1 MSRDLPPPQVSPRS
15 VRARAMSNAPRR
27 RSFRRHENF
36 SIPVLPIAGLEEKR
50 AALLRAVHHPAGQSG
65 CVELPSDVK
74 CPQSFG
80 NMQLAVL
87 TALLTAHALGARLQ
101 TSSAMDCNGLLRFK
115 AGERV
120 MLSAADAPPASVVS
134 MDTPEIC
141 DLLASSGTNTLADG
155 TCTRLPSTHD
165 QTIPWCLQR
174 GLKAHPLFAL
184 GPHAALGAVFDSAF
198 ALRNENVPAWLD
210 EEELRISVHIRHFD
224 DGSLGSEPLGAFEAA
239 IREAIAA
246 ASAKRCALLVA
257 SDRRLTLHLMEDV
270 ARRIGCRLATSA
282 RRAPA
287 RDYSA
292 EHGEDTGAVLL
303 QDVFLLARGH
313 VLIGSWGSTLT
324 LLIQGLVAARSI
336 GSRLPTVTYCQPT
349 YSQWQCM
356 RPLPLLTS
364 ERNRWWVSIDSSGA
378 TEIASFDGMERAL
391 EWSEREQVQRHEDG
405 QRRDTTLLT
414 LASGGQAH
422 KACTVSLL
430 KQFSKGGCVLNST
443 FGYDGE
449 CQSNRHT
456 MWVQDGCRGRFRCN
470 QFIIDCGF
478 KRQNNQR
485 HSCTCKRP
493 QGLRTTV
500 WPHQSDTLE
509 ALRLYAWP
517 AQRPTHSVAWLG
529 AIISRSKVSA
539 RYAATAKAVASCGFE
554 PAHVAA
560 AMPQDYTSLDDMLV
574 ELFGIKRRVAQ
585 LSPFELGLL
594 ISHKRALA
602 LIARGS
608 HAWGAVFEDDAY
620 LHEEIAPSIAT
631 SLLGRTF
638 AEAAQWS
645 VTNKRPT
652 PLLYLGSCSPQ
663 CERELHN
670 QTKVGGLP
678 LGMVRSGHCH
688 AYCTH
693 AYALTRSHATSFFA
707 DVFGCNNGAAT
718 CGVECEHR
726 PCFMDWAIVRHLK
739 RGSEGWVVAGGLR
752 SRWNAGH
759 HGLFVQ
765 DRSKVAHNSTGTLL
779 HRKFRWKSSA
789 VSCPVLPVPGATLRK
804 VLVSIKWSGRLG
816 NLLFEW
822 AALMG
827 VVARL
832 RSIAPTEAI
841 ALHLPA
847 LDVVPARALFEQF
860 GGLSKHMRVEWRSS
874 EVTLSDAYADKL
886 RCDACMHRMD
896 VASANLYDETA
907 LRRLDAWVAKPPDNC
922 QLGLVEL
929 SGYFQSYKY
938 FDATADSIIHPALA
952 APIAATRRAAEY
964 ILASARRSLPRRA
977 FLVGVQVRLGDKVS
991 DAFYKRLY
999 APTSWEYYRE
1009 AMRHLQREL
1018 GDDGGSLGFIVTAGG
1033 SLESNAKDLALAKEQ
1048 LSNVAD
1054 HVFFSTA
1061 ADPHVDLAVLRGC
1074 DSLVI
1079 GPSTLGWWA
1088 AYLARLPAG
1097 RVIAPLH
1104 VYHPSLPRSHRLV
1117 RGFSSLDYYPPEWL
1131 LLPNNGN
1138 LSEGVWGTY
1147 GKCSK
1152 CTERKK
1158 LRIARRPRE
1167 VRNLS
1172 EAGVLRAVRG
1182 EPRRGTGSRIIVQR
1196 SSRRKAAVSRSPPS
1210 ASTTSFFAGFE
1221 RGVRMVLRGVITVA
1235 AVLLFGSTVVG
1246 SAVVGC
1252 AVLRQQYRSRRT

>member
-1 MSRDLPPPQVSPRS
+1 
-15 VRARAMSNAPRR
+15 
-27 RSFRRHENF
+27 
-36 SIPVLPIAGLEEKR
+36 
-50 AALLRAVHHPAGQSG
+50 
-65 CVELPSDVK
+65 
-74 CPQSFG
+74 
-80 NMQLAVL
+80 
-87 TALLTAHALGARLQ
+87 
-101 TSSAMDCNGLLRFK
+101 MDCNGLLRFK
-115 AGERV
+115 AGDRV
-120 MLSAADAPPASVVS
+120 MLSAADVPPASSVDS
-134 MDTPEIC
+134 MDTSEIC
-141 DLLASSGTNTLADG
+141 DLLASSGTNALADG

-198 ALRNENVPAWLD
+198 ALRNENRPAWLD

-224 DGSLGSEPLGAFEAA
+224 DGSLGAEPLGAFEAA

-270 ARRIGCRLATSA
+270 ARRTGCRLATSA

-303 QDVFLLARGH
+303 QDVFLLARGQ

-324 LLIQGLVAARSI
+324 LLVQGLVAARSV
-336 GSRLPTVTYCQPT
+336 GLRLPTVTYCQPT

-364 ERNRWWVSIDSSGA
+364 ERNRWWVSIDSSGK
-378 TEIASFDGMERAL
+378 TEIASFDGMERSL
-391 EWSEREQVQRHEDG
+391 EWSEREQMQRREDG
-405 QRRDTTLLT
+405 QRRDTTLLA
-414 LASGGQAH
+414 LASGGRVH
-422 KACTVSLL
+422 RACTVSLL
-430 KQFSKGGCVLNST
+430 KQFSKGDCVLNST
-443 FGYDGE
+443 FGYNGD
-449 CQSNRHT
+449 CQSNRHS
-456 MWVQDGCRGRFRCN
+456 MWVLGGCRGRFSCSR
-470 QFIIDCGF
+470 FITDCGF
-478 KRQNNQR
+478 KRQNNKR
-485 HSCTCKRP
+485 HTCTCTRP
-493 QGLRTTV
+493 QGLRTTA

-517 AQRPTHSVAWLG
+517 AQRPTRSVAWLG

-539 RYAATAKAVASCGFE
+539 RYAATAKAAASCGFE

-560 AMPQDYTSLDDMLV
+560 AMPEDYKSLDDMLI
-574 ELFGIKRRVAQ
+574 ELFGARRSVAQ
-585 LSPFELGLL
+585 LSPFEVGLL

-631 SLLGRTF
+631 SLLRRTF

-645 VTNKRPT
+645 ITNKRRT

-663 CERELHN
+663 CERGLQD
-670 QTKVGGLP
+670 QTKVSGLP
-678 LGMVRSGHCH
+678 LGMVRGGHCH

-707 DVFGCNNGAAT
+707 DVFGCNKGAAT

-739 RGSEGWVVAGGLR
+739 RGTEGWVVAGGLR
-752 SRWNAGH
+752 SRWNSGH

-765 DRSKVAHNSTGTLL
+765 DRSKVADNSTGTFL
-779 HRKFRWKSSA
+779 HRKFQWKSST
-789 VSCPVLPVPGATLRK
+789 VGCPVLPAATGATLRK

-832 RSIAPTEAI
+832 RTIAPTEAI

-847 LDVVPARALFEQF
+847 RDVVPARALFEQF
-860 GGLSKHMRVEWRSS
+860 GGISKHMRVEWRPS

-896 VASANLYDETA
+896 VGSANLYDETA
-907 LRRLDAWVAKPPDNC
+907 LRRLDAWVAKPPGNC

-938 FDATADSIIHPALA
+938 FDAAAGSIIHPALA
-952 APIAATRRAAEY
+952 APIAATRRAAED
-964 ILASARRSLPRRA
+964 ILVSARRSLPRRA
-977 FLVGVQVRLGDKVS
+977 LLVGVQVRLGDKVL

-999 APTSWEYYRE
+999 APTSWDYYRE
-1009 AMRHLQREL
+1009 AMRYLQREL
-1018 GDDGGSLGFIVTAGG
+1018 GDDGGSVGFIVTAGG
-1033 SLESNAKDLALAKEQ
+1033 SLDSNAKDLALAKEQ

-1054 HVFFSTA
+1054 HVSFSTA

-1074 DSLVI
+1074 DGLVI

-1104 VYHPSLPRSHRLV
+1104 VYHPSLPHSHRLV
-1117 RGFSSLDYYPPEWL
+1117 RGFRTPDYYPPEWL
-1131 LLPNNGN
+1131 LLPNNVN
-1138 LSEGVWGTY
+1138 LSEGGTY
-1147 GKCSK
+1147 KQCSK
-1152 CTERKK
+1152 CAERKK
-1158 LRIARRPRE
+1158 LARRPRE
-1167 VRNLS
+1167 ISNLS

-1182 EPRRGTGSRIIVQR
+1182 RGRGSRIIVQR
-1196 SSRRKAAVSRSPPS
+1196 SARRKAAVSRSPPS
-1210 ASTTSFFAGFE
+1210 APTTGFLP
-1221 RGVRMVLRGVITVA
+1221 GFLRGVQLVLRAVIIGG

-1252 AVLRQQYRSRRT
+1252 AILRQQYRSRRTW

>member
-1 MSRDLPPPQVSPRS
+1 
-15 VRARAMSNAPRR
+15 MSNAPRR

-36 SIPVLPIAGLEEKR
+36 SIPVLPIAGLGEKR

-456 MWVQDGCRGRFRCN
+456 MWVQDGCRGHFRCN
-470 QFIIDCGF
+470 HFIIDCGF

>member
-1 MSRDLPPPQVSPRS
+1 
-15 VRARAMSNAPRR
+15 MSNAPRR

-574 ELFGIKRRVAQ
+574 ELFGVKRRVAQ

>member
-1 MSRDLPPPQVSPRS
+1 
-15 VRARAMSNAPRR
+15 MSNAPRR

>member
-1 MSRDLPPPQVSPRS
+1 M
-15 VRARAMSNAPRR
+15 
-27 RSFRRHENF
+27 
-36 SIPVLPIAGLEEKR
+36 LPIAGLEEKR

-456 MWVQDGCRGRFRCN
+456 MWVQDGCRGHFRCN

-529 AIISRSKVSA
+529 AIISRSKVST
-539 RYAATAKAVASCGFE
+539 RYAATAKSAASCGFE

-574 ELFGIKRRVAQ
+574 ELFGAKRRVAQ

>member
-1 MSRDLPPPQVSPRS
+1 MST
-15 VRARAMSNAPRR
+15 APRR

-36 SIPVLPIAGLEEKR
+36 SIPVLPIEGLEEKR

-80 NMQLAVL
+80 NIQLAVL
-87 TALLTAHALGARLQ
+87 TALLTAHALRARLQ

-120 MLSAADAPPASVVS
+120 MLSAADAPPASSVVS

-141 DLLASSGTNTLADG
+141 DLLASSGTNNLADS
-155 TCTRLPSTHD
+155 TCTRLPTMHD

-174 GLKAHPLFAL
+174 GRKAHPLFAL

-239 IREAIAA
+239 IREALAA

-257 SDRRLTLHLMEDV
+257 SDRRLTLHLMEDI
-270 ARRIGCRLATSA
+270 ARRTGCRLATSA

-287 RDYSA
+287 RDYSV

-324 LLIQGLVAARSI
+324 LLIQGLIAARSV

-378 TEIASFDGMERAL
+378 TEIASFDGMERSL
-391 EWSEREQVQRHEDG
+391 EWSERKQVQQREDG
-405 QRRDTTLLT
+405 QRHDTTLLT
-414 LASGGQAH
+414 SASGGQAH
-422 KACTVSLL
+422 RACTVSLL

-449 CQSNRHT
+449 CQSNQHR
-456 MWVQDGCRGRFRCN
+456 MWVLGGCRGRFSCSR
-470 QFIIDCGF
+470 FITDCGF
-478 KRQNNQR
+478 KRQNNKR
-485 HSCTCKRP
+485 HSCTCARP

-517 AQRPTHSVAWLG
+517 AQRPIRSIAWLG
-529 AIISRSKVSA
+529 AIISRSQVSA
-539 RYAATAKAVASCGFE
+539 RYAATAKAAASCGFE

-560 AMPQDYTSLDDMLV
+560 AMPEDYPSLDAMLV
-574 ELFGIKRRVAQ
+574 ELFGARRRVAQ

-594 ISHKRALA
+594 ISHKRALT

-631 SLLGRTF
+631 SLLRRTF
-638 AEAAQWS
+638 AEATQWS
-645 VTNKRPT
+645 VMNKRPT
-652 PLLYLGSCSPQ
+652 PLLYLGSCNPQ
-663 CERELHN
+663 CERGLHN

-678 LGMVRSGHCH
+678 LGIVRSGHCH

-739 RGSEGWVVAGGLR
+739 RGTEGWVVAGGLR
-752 SRWNAGH
+752 SRWNTGH

-765 DRSKVAHNSTGTLL
+765 DRSKVADNSTGTLL
-779 HRKFRWKSSA
+779 HRKFRWNSSA
-789 VSCPVLPVPGATLRK
+789 VSCPVLPAPGATLRK

-827 VVARL
+827 IVARL
-832 RSIAPTEAI
+832 RAIAPTEAI

-860 GGLSKHMRVEWRSS
+860 GGLSKHVRVEWRPS

-886 RCDACMHRMD
+886 QCDACMHRMD
-896 VASANLYDETA
+896 VGGANLYDETA
-907 LRRLDAWVAKPPDNC
+907 LRRLDGWVAKPPGNC

-929 SGYFQSYKY
+929 SGYFQSFKY

-952 APIAATRRAAEY
+952 APIAATRRAAED

-977 FLVGVQVRLGDKVS
+977 LLVGVQVRLGDKVS
-991 DAFYKRLY
+991 DAFYKQLY
-999 APTSWEYYRE
+999 APTSWDYYRE
-1009 AMRHLQREL
+1009 AMRHLKREL
-1018 GDDGGSLGFIVTAGG
+1018 GEDGGSLGFIVTAGG

-1054 HVFFSTA
+1054 HVSFSTA

-1074 DSLVI
+1074 DGLVI

-1097 RVIAPLH
+1097 RVIAPQH
-1104 VYHPSLPRSHRLV
+1104 VYNPSLPRSHRLV
-1117 RGFSSLDYYPPEWL
+1117 RGFRTPDYYPPEWL
-1131 LLPNNGN
+1131 LLSNNGN
-1138 LSEGVWGTY
+1138 LSEGVRGTY
-1147 GKCSK
+1147 RKCSK
-1152 CTERKK
+1152 CAERKK
-1158 LRIARRPRE
+1158 LRFARRPRE

-1182 EPRRGTGSRIIVQR
+1182 EPRRGRGSRIIVQR
-1196 SSRRKAAVSRSPPS
+1196 SSRRKEAVSRSPPS
-1210 ASTTSFFAGFE
+1210 APTTGFLSGFQ
-1221 RGVRMVLRGVITVA
+1221 RGVRLVLQGVIIVA

-1252 AVLRQQYRSRRT
+1252 AVLRQQCRSRRT

>member
-1 MSRDLPPPQVSPRS
+1 
-15 VRARAMSNAPRR
+15 MSNAPRR

-36 SIPVLPIAGLEEKR
+36 SVPVLPIEGLKEKR

-65 CVELPSDVK
+65 CVELPSDAK

-80 NMQLAVL
+80 NMQLPVL
-87 TALLTAHALGARLQ
+87 TALLTAHALRARLQ

-115 AGERV
+115 AGDRV
-120 MLSAADAPPASVVS
+120 MLSAADVPPASSVDS
-134 MDTPEIC
+134 MDTSEIC
-141 DLLASSGTNTLADG
+141 DLLASSGTNALADG

-198 ALRNENVPAWLD
+198 ALRNENRPAWLD

-224 DGSLGSEPLGAFEAA
+224 DGSLGAEPLGAFEAA

-270 ARRIGCRLATSA
+270 ARRTGCRLATSA

-324 LLIQGLVAARSI
+324 LLVQGLVAARSV
-336 GSRLPTVTYCQPT
+336 GLRLPTVTYCQPT

-364 ERNRWWVSIDSSGA
+364 ERNRWWVSIDSSGK
-378 TEIASFDGMERAL
+378 TEIASFDGMERSL
-391 EWSEREQVQRHEDG
+391 EWSEREQMQRREDG
-405 QRRDTTLLT
+405 QRRDTTLLA
-414 LASGGQAH
+414 LASGGRVH
-422 KACTVSLL
+422 RACTVSLL
-430 KQFSKGGCVLNST
+430 KQFSKGDCVLNST
-443 FGYDGE
+443 FGYNGD
-449 CQSNRHT
+449 CQSNRHS
-456 MWVQDGCRGRFRCN
+456 MWVLGGCRGRFSCSR
-470 QFIIDCGF
+470 FITDCGF
-478 KRQNNQR
+478 KRQNNKR
-485 HSCTCKRP
+485 HTCTCTRP
-493 QGLRTTV
+493 QGLRTTA

-517 AQRPTHSVAWLG
+517 AQRPTRSVAWLG

-539 RYAATAKAVASCGFE
+539 RYAATAKAAASCGFE

-560 AMPQDYTSLDDMLV
+560 AMPEDYKSLDDMLA
-574 ELFGIKRRVAQ
+574 ELFGARRSVAQ
-585 LSPFELGLL
+585 LSPFEVGLL

-631 SLLGRTF
+631 SLLRRTF

-645 VTNKRPT
+645 ITNKRRT

-663 CERELHN
+663 CERGLQD
-670 QTKVGGLP
+670 QTKVSGLP
-678 LGMVRSGHCH
+678 LGMVRGGHCH

-707 DVFGCNNGAAT
+707 DVFGCNKGAAT

-739 RGSEGWVVAGGLR
+739 RGTEGWVVAGGLR
-752 SRWNAGH
+752 SRWNSGH

-765 DRSKVAHNSTGTLL
+765 DRSKVADNSTGTFL
-779 HRKFRWKSSA
+779 HRKFQWKSST
-789 VSCPVLPVPGATLRK
+789 VGCPVLPAATGATLRK

-832 RSIAPTEAI
+832 RTIAPTEAI

-860 GGLSKHMRVEWRSS
+860 GGISKHMRVEWRPS

-896 VASANLYDETA
+896 VGSANLYDETA
-907 LRRLDAWVAKPPDNC
+907 LRRLDAWVAKPPGNC

-938 FDATADSIIHPALA
+938 FDAAAGSIIHPALA
-952 APIAATRRAAEY
+952 APIAATRRAAED
-964 ILASARRSLPRRA
+964 ILVSARRSLPRRA
-977 FLVGVQVRLGDKVS
+977 LLVGVQVRLGDKVL

-999 APTSWEYYRE
+999 APTSWDYYRE
-1009 AMRHLQREL
+1009 AMRYLQREL
-1018 GDDGGSLGFIVTAGG
+1018 GDDGGSVGFIVTAGG
-1033 SLESNAKDLALAKEQ
+1033 SLDSNAKDLALAKEQ

-1054 HVFFSTA
+1054 HVSFSTA

-1074 DSLVI
+1074 DGLVI

-1104 VYHPSLPRSHRLV
+1104 VYHPSLPHSHRLV
-1117 RGFSSLDYYPPEWL
+1117 RGFRTPDYYPPEWL

-1138 LSEGVWGTY
+1138 LSEGGTY
-1147 GKCSK
+1147 KQCSK
-1152 CTERKK
+1152 CAERKK
-1158 LRIARRPRE
+1158 LRFARRPRE
-1167 VRNLS
+1167 ISNLS

-1182 EPRRGTGSRIIVQR
+1182 RGRGSRIIVQR
-1196 SSRRKAAVSRSPPS
+1196 SARRKAAVSRSPPS
-1210 ASTTSFFAGFE
+1210 APTTGFLP
-1221 RGVRMVLRGVITVA
+1221 GFLRGVQLVLRAVIIVG

-1252 AVLRQQYRSRRT
+1252 AILRQQYRSRRTW

>member
-1 MSRDLPPPQVSPRS
+1 
-15 VRARAMSNAPRR
+15 MSNAPRR

-36 SIPVLPIAGLEEKR
+36 SVPVLPIEGLKEKR

-65 CVELPSDVK
+65 CVELPSDAK

-80 NMQLAVL
+80 NMQLPVL
-87 TALLTAHALGARLQ
+87 TALLTAHALRARLQ

-115 AGERV
+115 AGDRV
-120 MLSAADAPPASVVS
+120 MLSAADVPPASSVDS
-134 MDTPEIC
+134 MDTSEIC
-141 DLLASSGTNTLADG
+141 DLLASSGTNALADG

-198 ALRNENVPAWLD
+198 ALRNENRPAWLD

-224 DGSLGSEPLGAFEAA
+224 DGSLGAEPLGAFEAA

-270 ARRIGCRLATSA
+270 ARRTGCRLATSA

-324 LLIQGLVAARSI
+324 LLVQGLVAARSV
-336 GSRLPTVTYCQPT
+336 GLRLPTVTYCQPT

-364 ERNRWWVSIDSSGA
+364 ERNRWWVSIDSSGK
-378 TEIASFDGMERAL
+378 TEIASFDGMERSL
-391 EWSEREQVQRHEDG
+391 EWSEREQMQRREDG
-405 QRRDTTLLT
+405 QRRDTTLLA
-414 LASGGQAH
+414 LASGGRVH
-422 KACTVSLL
+422 RACTVSLL
-430 KQFSKGGCVLNST
+430 KQFSKGDCVLNST
-443 FGYDGE
+443 FGYNGD
-449 CQSNRHT
+449 CQSNRHS
-456 MWVQDGCRGRFRCN
+456 MWVLGGCRGRFSCSR
-470 QFIIDCGF
+470 FITDCGF
-478 KRQNNQR
+478 KRQNNKR
-485 HSCTCKRP
+485 HTCTCTRP
-493 QGLRTTV
+493 QGLRTTA

-517 AQRPTHSVAWLG
+517 AQRPTRSVAWLG

-539 RYAATAKAVASCGFE
+539 RYAATAKAAASCGFE

-560 AMPQDYTSLDDMLV
+560 AMPEDYKSLDDMLI
-574 ELFGIKRRVAQ
+574 ELFGARRSVAQ
-585 LSPFELGLL
+585 LSPFEVGLL

-631 SLLGRTF
+631 SLLRRTF

-645 VTNKRPT
+645 ITNKRRT

-663 CERELHN
+663 CERGLQD
-670 QTKVGGLP
+670 QTKVSGLP
-678 LGMVRSGHCH
+678 LGMVRGGHCH

-707 DVFGCNNGAAT
+707 DVFGCNKGAAT

-739 RGSEGWVVAGGLR
+739 RGTEGWVVAGGLR
-752 SRWNAGH
+752 SRWNSGH

-765 DRSKVAHNSTGTLL
+765 DRSKVADNSTGTFL
-779 HRKFRWKSSA
+779 HRKFQWKSST
-789 VSCPVLPVPGATLRK
+789 VGCPVLPAATGATLRK

-832 RSIAPTEAI
+832 RTIAPTEAI

-860 GGLSKHMRVEWRSS
+860 GGISKHMRVEWRPS

-896 VASANLYDETA
+896 VGSANLYDETA
-907 LRRLDAWVAKPPDNC
+907 LRRLDAWVAKPPGNC

-938 FDATADSIIHPALA
+938 FDAAAGSIIHPALA
-952 APIAATRRAAEY
+952 APIAATRRAAED
-964 ILASARRSLPRRA
+964 ILVSARRSLPRRA
-977 FLVGVQVRLGDKVS
+977 LLVGVQVRLGDKVL

-999 APTSWEYYRE
+999 APTSWDYYRE
-1009 AMRHLQREL
+1009 AMRYLQREL
-1018 GDDGGSLGFIVTAGG
+1018 GDDGGSVGFIVTAGG
-1033 SLESNAKDLALAKEQ
+1033 SLDSNAKDLALAKEQ

-1054 HVFFSTA
+1054 HVSFSTA

-1074 DSLVI
+1074 DGLVI

-1104 VYHPSLPRSHRLV
+1104 VYHPSLPHSHRLV
-1117 RGFSSLDYYPPEWL
+1117 RGFRTPDYYPPEWL
-1131 LLPNNGN
+1131 LLPNNVN
-1138 LSEGVWGTY
+1138 LSEGGTY
-1147 GKCSK
+1147 KQCSK
-1152 CTERKK
+1152 CAERKK
-1158 LRIARRPRE
+1158 LARRPRE
-1167 VRNLS
+1167 ISNLS

-1182 EPRRGTGSRIIVQR
+1182 RGRGSRIIVQR
-1196 SSRRKAAVSRSPPS
+1196 SARRKAAVSRSPPS
-1210 ASTTSFFAGFE
+1210 APTTGFLP
-1221 RGVRMVLRGVITVA
+1221 GFLRGVQLVLRAVIIGG

-1252 AVLRQQYRSRRT
+1252 AILRQQYRSRRTW